1 MKKRVLLSVS
11 TLSKELTLL
20 QNIYSEIKEL
30 KRKIDAVDEKLLDI
44 KILLLKEEEI
54 SEKEKEEIR
63 KLLEE
68 PEENYVTLDDFKRK
82 QNI

>member
-1 MKKRVLLSVS
+1 M
-11 TLSKELTLL
+11 SKELTLL